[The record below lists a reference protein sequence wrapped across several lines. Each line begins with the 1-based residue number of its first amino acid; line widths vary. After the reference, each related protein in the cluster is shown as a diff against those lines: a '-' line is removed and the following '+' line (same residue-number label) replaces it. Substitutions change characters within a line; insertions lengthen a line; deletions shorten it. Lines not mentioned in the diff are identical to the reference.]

1 MDAAEESA
9 ALIVYCNSSLQPYH
23 VVLEIKM
30 TKSVTL
36 SLIVLETASNESG
49 LDLKRQ

>member
-9 ALIVYCNSSLQPYH
+9 ILVVYCNSFLQPYH
-23 VVLEIKM
+23 AFLEIKM

-36 SLIVLETASNESG
+36 SLIVVETASNESWLG
-49 LDLKRQ
+49 LKRQ